1 MKRKTALLT
10 LAGLTIVT
18 VVGTSAPAMAQME
31 EEAPAPDAKLVPAQ
45 PSLRDRLGVAP
56 LERALRQTDARKRER
71 ALLRLGELGT
81 PRALEILVRA
91 LEPSGNAQ
99 SARERLIAVRAL
111 APHVT
116 REAEVRECLVRVMTG
131 ISTTAERAEPLH
143 AMLRDTAALALSR
156 SGDGAALE
164 ALGKALRQPGRVAQ
178 AAGMALVAH
187 PPRELDPILRS
198 HRTPTLELVAVL
210 EQLGDQRAFEVLR
223 DAVRRGGPE
232 LAARA
237 AVALTRLGNF
247 ETVAVA
253 QRWMQVERR
262 PALLLASAEILSL
275 SHDPSAAPLLARLLG
290 EPATRQAAFELG
302 LQWSAGDL
310 TQPALAQVALREPG
324 RASAWIAALGR
335 SGARAAV
342 ARLGELLKHRTLA
355 VSAAYAL
362 ALSDSRWAHA
372 ELARALRDAGT
383 RRLAA
388 RAAAL
393 VFARSGRRVEG
404 LVPALEALERGD
416 AAERAVSHY
425 GLALLEPER
434 LPGMLRSDDAL
445 VLQAAARV
453 APFGEAAPLA
463 AARLAS
469 MPAGPSRTQLALSLV
484 DERARASVPN
494 HVLFELLVE
503 AGPAAPLALFALG
516 ERDAPELRVRLLE
529 QASSPDPWRRAHVAL
544 GLGFSSD
551 PTALSLLESSY
562 LFEVDAT
569 VRGAIISALSRRPEG
584 VTRRTLELAAKLDP
598 ASEVRHTA
606 ELALRGLRA
615 RPFTAGPGTICFE
628 LELELDPTA
637 TTATTA
643 AAVVLVPGGLA
654 LPVLADPDGVVTLA
668 GLPAGPVGLRL
679 ALVGPT
685 GKAPPAER
693 RQ

>member
-1 MKRKTALLT
+1 MKRNAALLT

-31 EEAPAPDAKLVPAQ
+31 EEASTPDAKLVPAQ

-111 APHVT
+111 APHVK

-143 AMLRDTAALALSR
+143 AMLRDTAALALSG
-156 SGDGAALE
+156 SGDRAALE

-187 PPRELDPILRS
+187 PPRELGAILLS
-198 HRTPTLELVAVL
+198 HRAPTLELVAVL

-223 DAVRRGGPE
+223 DVVRRGGPE

-253 QRWMQVERR
+253 QRWMQADGR

-275 SHDPSAAPLLARLLG
+275 SHDPAAAPLLERLLR
-290 EPATRQAAFELG
+290 EPATRDAAFELG
-302 LQWSAGDL
+302 LQWSPVDL
-310 TQPALAQVALREPG
+310 TQPALAEVAG
-324 RASAWIAALGR
+324 RDPQRTRAWIAALGR
-335 SGARAAV
+335 SGTRAAV
-342 ARLGELLKHRTLA
+342 GRLGELLKNRTWGVA
-355 VSAAYAL
+355 AAYAL
-362 ALSDSRWAHA
+362 ALSDSRWARG
-372 ELARALRDAGT
+372 ELARALGDART

-388 RAAAL
+388 RASAL
-393 VFARSGRRVEG
+393 VFARSAQRVDG
-404 LVPALEALERGD
+404 LRAALEALQRGD
-416 AAERAVSHY
+416 AADRAVSHY
-425 GLALLEPER
+425 GVALLEPER

-469 MPAGPSRTQLALSLV
+469 VPAGASRTQLALALV
-484 DERARASVPN
+484 DEGARASVPN
-494 HVLFELLVE
+494 RVLLELLVE

-516 ERDAPELRVRLLE
+516 ERDAPELRARLLE

-544 GLGFSSD
+544 GLGSSSD
-551 PTALSLLESSY
+551 PTAVSVLESSY

-569 VRGAIISALSRRPEG
+569 VRSAIIAALSRRPER

-598 ASEVRHTA
+598 AGEVRHTA
-606 ELALRGLRA
+606 ELALRGVRA
-615 RPFTAGPGTICFE
+615 RPFAAGPGALCIE
-628 LELELDPTA
+628 LEP
-637 TTATTA
+637 TA
-643 AAVVLVPGGLA
+643 AALGAAILAPGGLA
-654 LPVLADPDGVVTLA
+654 LPVLADPDGVVTLT